1 MKADKKENALLKGK
15 VSSQDLIFSVLSEKI
30 KKGILSAGE
39 ELKQVELAK
48 SFGVSRMPVREA
60 LNRLVAEGY
69 AEKLSN
75 RHIIVRGKKGSPD
88 GLDLPMQE
96 KIKEPLKNTA
106 IQPINLLPAREQ
118 VASYL
123 RKAIFRKEIETGTV
137 LTLEET
143 ARRMGVS
150 VTPVREALQL
160 LSSQGLVRLR
170 PNKGA
175 VVLGMSTKNI
185 RDHYA
190 VRALL
195 EGEAAYLAA
204 QEETDISG
212 IEAVYKDM
220 KRSLAEKNYSAY
232 KDYNESFHMAIW
244 KACGNEKLEHLAA
257 NLWSG
262 LSMGYLVTEEE
273 YAKISS
279 IEHDELMQALRAHD
293 GKRARAL
300 MVAHMKRSMEDVL
313 TNYRSFVTRE
323 EK

>member
-1 MKADKKENALLKGK
+1 
-15 VSSQDLIFSVLSEKI
+15 
-30 KKGILSAGE
+30 
-39 ELKQVELAK
+39 
-48 SFGVSRMPVREA
+48 
-60 LNRLVAEGY
+60 
-69 AEKLSN
+69 
-75 RHIIVRGKKGSPD
+75 
-88 GLDLPMQE
+88 
-96 KIKEPLKNTA
+96 
-106 IQPINLLPAREQ
+106 
-118 VASYL
+118 
-123 RKAIFRKEIETGTV
+123 
-137 LTLEET
+137 
-143 ARRMGVS
+143 MGVS
-150 VTPVREALQL
+150 VPPVREALQL

-175 VVLGMSTKNI
+175 VGLGMSTKNI

-204 QEETDISG
+204 QEGTDISG
-212 IEAVYKDM
+212 IDAVYIDL
-220 KRSLAEKNYSAY
+220 KRALAEYNYSAFM
-232 KDYNESFHMAIW
+232 DYNESFHMAIW

-313 TNYRSFVTRE
+313 TNYRSFVTRG